1 MPVKDLAFETLRLT
15 VENQVLTVTL
25 DDTGNPL
32 NLFTWQRMEEL
43 GELMSRLRDE
53 TGVRAIVLTGS
64 GRYFS
69 GGGSFDLFATLDTA
83 ESAER
88 MRRASRKLY
97 KDMLEVGQP
106 IVCAVNGPA
115 IGVGCSL
122 VLLSDFA
129 FASSTVTLSDPH
141 VRRGLAAA
149 DGAAIWTMFMGPI
162 RAKRFLL
169 TGQELSADQAAGL
182 GMFSVVCEPD
192 ETLARATAFARE
204 LAGGAPL
211 AIAHTKSLCNRYIGE
226 ILEQTHAAGF
236 ALEMLDFRSRDH
248 REAIAAFKE
257 GRPPVF
263 TGS

>member
-1 MPVKDLAFETLRLT
+1 MSVKDLTFQTLRIT
-15 VENQVLTVTL
+15 TDDKILTVTL

-43 GELMSRLRDE
+43 GTLMSELRDE
-53 TGVRAIVLTGS
+53 TSVRAVVLTAS
-64 GRYFS
+64 GNYFS
-69 GGGSFDLFATLDTA
+69 GGGSFDLFATMGTS
-83 ESAER
+83 ESVER

-115 IGVGCSL
+115 LGAGCSL
-122 VLLSDFA
+122 VLLSDVV

-141 VRRGLAAA
+141 VKRGLAAG

-169 TGQELSADQAAGL
+169 SGQKLTADQAADL
-182 GMFSVVCEPD
+182 GMFTFVCDPG
-192 ETLARATAFARE
+192 ETLERATAYARE
-204 LAGGAPL
+204 LADGAPL
-211 AIAHTKSLCNRYIGE
+211 AIAHTKMLCNHYISE
-226 ILEQTHAAGF
+226 ILEQTHMAGF
-236 ALEMLDFRSRDH
+236 AFEMLNFRSQDH
-248 REAIAAFKE
+248 QEAIAAFKE
-257 GRPPVF
+257 HRAPHF

>member
-1 MPVKDLAFETLRLT
+1 MSVKDLAFETLRVT
-15 VENQVLTVTL
+15 VDDMLLTVTL
-25 DDTGNPL
+25 DDTGIPL

-53 TGVRAIVLTGS
+53 TAVRAIVLTGS
-64 GRYFS
+64 GRYLS
-69 GGGSFDLFATLDTA
+69 GGGSFDLFATLDTS

-115 IGVGCSL
+115 IGAGCSL
-122 VLLSDFA
+122 
-129 FASSTVTLSDPH
+129 DP
-141 VRRGLAAA
+141 RA
-149 DGAAIWTMFMGPI
+149 DACG
-162 RAKRFLL
+162 R
-169 TGQELSADQAAGL
+169 
-182 GMFSVVCEPD
+182 
-192 ETLARATAFARE
+192 
-204 LAGGAPL
+204 
-211 AIAHTKSLCNRYIGE
+211 
-226 ILEQTHAAGF
+226 F

>member
-1 MPVKDLAFETLRLT
+1 MPVNDLTFETLRVT
-15 VENQVLTVTL
+15 TDERVLTVTL

-43 GELMSRLRDE
+43 GTLMSQLRDE
-53 TGVRAIVLTGS
+53 TTARAIVLTGS

-69 GGGSFDLFATLDTA
+69 GGGSFELFATMDTS

-88 MRRASRKLY
+88 MRRASRKLF
-97 KDMLEVGQP
+97 KDMLDVGQP

-115 IGVGCSL
+115 IGAGCSL
-122 VLLSDFA
+122 VLLSDFV

-141 VRRGLAAA
+141 VRRGLTAA
-149 DGAAIWTMFMGPI
+149 DGAAIWTMFLGPI

-169 TGQELSADQAAGL
+169 TGQELTAAQAADL
-182 GMFSVVCEPD
+182 GIFTNVCDPG

-204 LAGGAPL
+204 LADGAPL
-211 AIAHTKSLCNRYIGE
+211 AIAHTKSLCNRYISE